1 YATKV
6 NEKTKL
12 IEKLLRNVHSSSK

>member
-1 YATKV
+1 TKV

-12 IEKLLRNVHSSSK
+12 IEELLRNVHSSSK

>member
-1 YATKV
+1 TKV